1 MSKEEKRLSEY
12 YAGLATELSE
22 CRQETRNNE
31 TLSIQILAAAGAFMA
46 FVYGAFFSEKNMID
60 EGLKTNFLIL
70 DVMIECAASYYIV
83 ILGIRNVFYI
93 IFRVISK
100 KEWLNTKM
108 NMERKKWFA
117 GQV

>member
-83 ILGIRNVFYI
+83 ILGIRNVFLYH
-93 IFRVISK
+93 FSRDL
-100 KEWLNTKM
+100 E
-108 NMERKKWFA
+108 ERMAEYENEHGKKWFA

>member
-46 FVYGAFFSEKNMID
+46 FVYGAFFSEK
-60 EGLKTNFLIL
+60 T
-70 DVMIECAASYYIV
+70 
-83 ILGIRNVFYI
+83 
-93 IFRVISK
+93 
-100 KEWLNTKM
+100 
-108 NMERKKWFA
+108 
-117 GQV
+117 